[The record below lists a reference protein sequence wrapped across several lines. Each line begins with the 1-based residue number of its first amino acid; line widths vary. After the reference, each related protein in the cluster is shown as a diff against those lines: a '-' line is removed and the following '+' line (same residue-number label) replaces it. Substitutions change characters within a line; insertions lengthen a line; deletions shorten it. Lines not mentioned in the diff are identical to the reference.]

1 MNKKFLIVITG
12 VFIIGMGF
20 MFLSPQ
26 NSNQNSVSDRDN
38 VKNVEVKDGVQYI
51 TIDAKGGYWP
61 NLSKAQ
67 AGVPTKLVVKTDNTY
82 DCSSALSIRD
92 INYKK
97 ILPKSGEELIDLG
110 TPLVGVM
117 QGLCSMGMY
126 QFKINFQ

>member
-1 MNKKFLIVITG
+1 MNKNFLVAITV

-20 MFLSPQ
+20 IFLDPKR
-26 NSNQNSVSDRDN
+26 SNQNSIIDTNS

-67 AGVPTKLVVKTDNTY
+67 AGIPTKLVVNTDNTY

-92 INYKK
+92 IGYQK
-97 ILPKSGEELIDLG
+97 ILPNSGEELIDLG
-110 TPLVGVM
+110 TPAVGVI